1 MGWDGLDGIG
11 LDGLSYTAVTPR
23 ASLQSDADN
32 DSVGEPDW
40 MIASTNGSAPALL
53 FLFFRKVNCCLFS
66 PFPVVPG
73 LVLVKNLKTLKSGIH
88 GKTFAI
94 DWIHIQAVLKLVEQN
109 KIFRQLHHQHD
120 SINPV
125 QPVHQIHTI
134 DVNLLIKSNL
144 FSSFKPKFTQ
154 FVQYTLLI
162 HSTQLRYLSLSG
174 SWQFMQNRSLD
185 PAKQHLGG
193 RLLKS
198 TQFWLDSSLSLDK
211 KWKKKIV
218 DPWSGV
224 NQCELK
230 LLN

>member
-1 MGWDGLDGIG
+1 MLITIQLENLTEWLPAQMA
-11 LDGLSYTAVTPR
+11 LRLLSYCF
-23 ASLQSDADN
+23 
-32 DSVGEPDW
+32 
-40 MIASTNGSAPALL
+40 
-53 FLFFRKVNCCLFS
+53 FLWKVNCCLFS
-66 PFPVVPG
+66 PFQVGPG
-73 LVLVKNLKTLKSGIH
+73 LVLVKSWRRWKKIH

-193 RLLKS
+193 ETFKIHTILIGVQVWVWTKSGKRRL
-198 TQFWLDSSLSLDK
+198 W
-211 KWKKKIV
+211 IH
-218 DPWSGV
+218 GV
-224 NQCELK
+224 EWINV
-230 LLN
+230 N

>member
-1 MGWDGLDGIG
+1 MGLDGIVYPI
-11 LDGLSYTAVTPR
+11 LLWHQEHRSRAMLITIQLENLTEWLPAQMALRLLSCCC
-23 ASLQSDADN
+23 
-32 DSVGEPDW
+32 
-40 MIASTNGSAPALL
+40 
-53 FLFFRKVNCCLFS
+53 FFRKVNCCLFS

-109 KIFRQLHHQHD
+109 KSFRQLHHQHD

-134 DVNLLIKSNL
+134 DVNLLNKSNL

-185 PAKQHLGG
+185 PAKQHLGV

-198 TQFWLDSSLSLDK
+198 T
-211 KWKKKIV
+211 
-218 DPWSGV
+218 
-224 NQCELK
+224 
-230 LLN
+230 

>member
-1 MGWDGLDGIG
+1 
-11 LDGLSYTAVTPR
+11 
-23 ASLQSDADN
+23 
-32 DSVGEPDW
+32 

-73 LVLVKNLKTLKSGIH
+73 LMLVKNLKTLKSGIH

-94 DWIHIQAVLKLVEQN
+94 DWIHIQAVLICPLVEQN

-125 QPVHQIHTI
+125 QPVHQIHSI
-134 DVNLLIKSNL
+134 DVNLLIKSIF

-162 HSTQLRYLSLSG
+162 HSTPPQFVQFLTIHAEQILGSG
-174 SWQFMQNRSLD
+174 KTVSRGETFKIHTILIGVQVWVWTKSGKR
-185 PAKQHLGG
+185 
-193 RLLKS
+193 RL
-198 TQFWLDSSLSLDK
+198 W
-211 KWKKKIV
+211 IH
-218 DPWSGV
+218 GV
-224 NQCELK
+224 EWINV
-230 LLN
+230 N